1 MLSQLH
7 LMQPPMKSLQ
17 LLLLPLMLQM
27 LPLLPIPLP
36 LLLLLRPL
44 PKRSPRRESSRRNLR
59 RQQLKLRV
67 ETEHIKC
74 CCCCCCCCLF
84 VSAHIGNPLPSYLSS
99 LILSLS
105 ILSTLSARV
114 GVGKSR

>member
-1 MLSQLH
+1 
-7 LMQPPMKSLQ
+7 MKSLRPLIKSL

-36 LLLLLRPL
+36 LLRPL
-44 PKRSPRRESSRRNLR
+44 PKRSPRRELSRRNLR

-74 CCCCCCCCLF
+74 CCCCCCCCCCSF
-84 VSAHIGNPLPSYLSS
+84 VSAHTGNPLPSYLS
-99 LILSLS
+99 LLLLSLS

-114 GVGKSR
+114 GVGKSK

>member
-1 MLSQLH
+1 
-7 LMQPPMKSLQ
+7 
-17 LLLLPLMLQM
+17 M

-36 LLLLLRPL
+36 LLLRPL
-44 PKRSPRRESSRRNLR
+44 PKRSPRRELSRRNLR

-74 CCCCCCCCLF
+74 CCCCCCSF
-84 VSAHIGNPLPSYLSS
+84 VSAHTGSPLPPYLS
-99 LILSLS
+99 LLLSLS

-114 GVGKSR
+114 GVGKSK

>member
-1 MLSQLH
+1 MG
-7 LMQPPMKSLQ
+7 
-17 LLLLPLMLQM
+17 LQM

-36 LLLLLRPL
+36 LLRPL
-44 PKRSPRRESSRRNLR
+44 PKRSLRRESSRRNLR

-74 CCCCCCCCLF
+74 CCCCCSF
-84 VSAHIGNPLPSYLSS
+84 VSAHTGNLLPPYLSS
-99 LILSLS
+99 LLLSLS

-114 GVGKSR
+114 GVGNRNKMKNQTPVNQKK

>member
-1 MLSQLH
+1 
-7 LMQPPMKSLQ
+7 
-17 LLLLPLMLQM
+17 M

-36 LLLLLRPL
+36 LLLLPL
-44 PKRSPRRESSRRNLR
+44 PKRSPRRELSRRNLR

-74 CCCCCCCCLF
+74 CCCCCCCCCCSSF
-84 VSAHIGNPLPSYLSS
+84 VSAHTGNPLPPYLSS
-99 LILSLS
+99 LLLLLS

-114 GVGKSR
+114 GVGKTK

>member
-1 MLSQLH
+1 MG
-7 LMQPPMKSLQ
+7 QPPMKSLRPLINSL

-27 LPLLPIPLP
+27 LPLLPIPL
-36 LLLLLRPL
+36 LLLLRPL
-44 PKRSPRRESSRRNLR
+44 PKRSPRRELSRRKLR

-74 CCCCCCCCLF
+74 CCCCCCCSF
-84 VSAHIGNPLPSYLSS
+84 VSAHTGNPLPPYLSS
-99 LILSLS
+99 LLLSLS

-114 GVGKSR
+114 GVGKTK